1 MSGDALSDLL
11 RAVRLRGAV
20 FYYVE
25 GDPPWVAEAPHVREI
40 IPAIKPGTE
49 HMIEFHGIVEG
60 SCWGAIAW
68 EPGLYLEAGDVVMF
82 PHGHGRRLTGGVAQG
97 NSRPYRPMNKRW
109 LV

>member
-1 MSGDALSDLL
+1 MSGDALPDLL

-40 IPAIKPGTE
+40 IPAIMPGTE
-49 HMIEFHGIVEG
+49 HMIEFHGVVEG

-68 EPGLYLEAGDVVMF
+68 EPGCIWRPGTSSCSRTDTAGVSPGAWRKGTRAPTV
-82 PHGHGRRLTGGVAQG
+82 P
-97 NSRPYRPMNKRW
+97 
-109 LV
+109 